1 MADMLQMTYSEMENL
16 VKALKTSSDDLENL
30 SSQIMSLISEI
41 QDAVGIK
48 WLKTIVS
55 HTDILNNTIYYL
67 NDISSTTG
75 ETWQGERY
83 ENFSGKILPSIIN
96 ASEIITNKEDEF
108 KEGLKAE
115 IKPILENL
123 QKIAGD
129 FKKQGAECG
138 AQSIWIAQ
146 YLKEHQGVEAQS
158 SPVVGEER
166 KKIEEEMNSKS
177 DVSIVPDRELT
188 DEEKAKIREYN
199 DLYEKLHGDEKE
211 KIDKFFENANG
222 FSEEDIENIKYIAY
236 RSKGNAHDVFFKYI
250 DQIKADFSASG
261 EDQSYYSVGDKMIH
275 FNKELYGGFKNCP
288 KGSYDSIFHEIGHN
302 IDDLAESDEGCNSD
316 QYRKITSGEIN
327 GRKLYDVIREDV
339 SDNIKR
345 TVDKFNDKEW
355 IKIDDKGKQ
364 KIVDALLDRRN
375 AVKLNP
381 RLKTAYK
388 QIYAMYTGKIASGYF
403 DAELD
408 LVIDTNTGLL
418 DGDSNTMISDIYGGA
433 INNSIVGKWGH
444 DDDGYWY
451 DKNGNHTE
459 QLTTEF
465 MAEYFANEMTGNP
478 GKENARNY
486 LPKSHEYMDEL
497 MKLI

>member
-158 SPVVGEER
+158 GPTNTSKTNADNE
-166 KKIEEEMNSKS
+166 KINDELRNLSSKDIDDMTNDELEKYYDLLCKLDS
-177 DVSIVPDRELT
+177 DNLT
-188 DEEKAKIREYN
+188 DEQKKWIQNYIDYLKDNPFAMYPFGDKKEQYRNLMLMLHPENPGGWKTIDPSVNDATSNTNLPNKKWRKSDTENFIRNNIIGSILPGAGIIMDIGTIHDIKKRQNAYNENCTRCIATYEMRRRGLDVKANPVY
-199 DLYEKLHGDEKE
+199 D
-211 KIDKFFENANG
+211 IDDDYLAHHPYDMWKDPDIHVVKSSSDTERI
-222 FSEEDIENIKYIAY
+222 SCIENEMKKYGDGSRVQIRVGWGNGGGHTFIAEQVNGETIFIDPQHGTIDY
-236 RSKGNAHDVFFKYI
+236 KSWAKNAKSVTFCRI
-250 DQIKADFSASG
+250 DNLKPSTRIFDCC
-261 EDQSYYSVGDKMIH
+261 
-275 FNKELYGGFKNCP
+275 KE
-288 KGSYDSIFHEIGHN
+288 S
-302 IDDLAESDEGCNSD
+302 
-316 QYRKITSGEIN
+316 
-327 GRKLYDVIREDV
+327 
-339 SDNIKR
+339 
-345 TVDKFNDKEW
+345 
-355 IKIDDKGKQ
+355 
-364 KIVDALLDRRN
+364 
-375 AVKLNP
+375 
-381 RLKTAYK
+381 
-388 QIYAMYTGKIASGYF
+388 
-403 DAELD
+403 
-408 LVIDTNTGLL
+408 
-418 DGDSNTMISDIYGGA
+418 
-433 INNSIVGKWGH
+433 
-444 DDDGYWY
+444 
-451 DKNGNHTE
+451 
-459 QLTTEF
+459 
-465 MAEYFANEMTGNP
+465 
-478 GKENARNY
+478 
-486 LPKSHEYMDEL
+486 
-497 MKLI
+497 

>member
-67 NDISSTTG
+67 NDISSTTS
-75 ETWQGERY
+75 ETWQGDRY

-115 IKPILENL
+115 IKPILEDL
-123 QKIAGD
+123 QKIAED

-146 YLKEHQGVEAQS
+146 YIKEHQGVEAQS
-158 SPVVGEER
+158 GPVVGEER

-211 KIDKFFENANG
+211 KIDKFFENSNG

-250 DQIKADFSASG
+250 DQIKAEYSITDEGGA
-261 EDQSYYSVGDKMIH
+261 YYTSDENMVYIH
-275 FNKELYGGFKNCP
+275 QNLKNNEM
-288 KGSYDSIFHEIGHN
+288 GSYNTFFHEVGHN
-302 IDDLAESDEGCNSD
+302 IDNLAL
-316 QYRKITSGEIN
+316 N
-327 GRKLYDVIREDV
+327 GADGNFYTTEMNNGSLYNTIRED
-339 SDNIKR
+339 IKED
-345 TVDKFNDKEW
+345 VKGYIEKYNNDTW
-355 IKIDDKGKQ
+355 IKIDDKGKE
-364 KIVDALLDRRN
+364 KILNALIDGGSGN
-375 AVKLNP
+375 LNP
-381 RLKTAYK
+381 RLRVAYDDIRNNIK
-388 QIYAMYTGKIASGYF
+388 DSLNGASNAEISDAFGGVTENRLKSGWGHTTSFTDLLNNYFNEDTDELTYWTKKDGTPTGKQ
-403 DAELD
+403 
-408 LVIDTNTGLL
+408 NK
-418 DGDSNTMISDIYGGA
+418 DIFA
-433 INNSIVGKWGH
+433 
-444 DDDGYWY
+444 
-451 DKNGNHTE
+451 
-459 QLTTEF
+459 
-465 MAEYFANEMTGNP
+465 AYFANEMTGDADAEKAREYLQRTYSALDDAMAKIA
-478 GKENARNY
+478 GK
-486 LPKSHEYMDEL
+486 
-497 MKLI
+497 

>member
-30 SSQIMSLISEI
+30 SSQIMSLISDI
-41 QDAVGIK
+41 QNAVGIK

-67 NDISSTTG
+67 NDISSTTS
-75 ETWQGERY
+75 ETWQGDRY

-115 IKPILENL
+115 IKPILEDL
-123 QKIAGD
+123 QKIAED

-250 DQIKADFSASG
+250 DQIKADFSKSGKDASC
-261 EDQSYYSVGDKMIH
+261 YSVNDKMIH
-275 FNKELYGGFKNCP
+275 FNKDSYGKNCP
-288 KGSYDSIFHEIGHN
+288 KGSYNTVFHEIGHN
-302 IDDLAESDEGCNSD
+302 IDDLVVSDEGCSNGD
-316 QYRKITSGEIN
+316 FRNITSQKIN
-327 GRKLYDVIREDV
+327 GRRLYDVIREDV

-345 TVDKFNDKEW
+345 NVDEFNDKEW
-355 IKIDDKGKQ
+355 VKIDDKGKQ

-381 RLKTAYK
+381 RLKMAY
-388 QIYAMYTGKIASGYF
+388 QEIYQEYTGKISLGYF
-403 DAELD
+403 DAELGTA
-408 LVIDTNTGLL
+408 IDTNTGLL
-418 DGDSNTMISDIYGGA
+418 DGDSNNMVSDIYGGA
-433 INNSIVGKWGH
+433 TNNSIVGEWQHSDK
-444 DDDGYWY
+444 GYWY

-459 QLTTEF
+459 KLATEF
-465 MAEYFANEMTGNP
+465 MAEYFANEMTENP

-497 MKLI
+497 MKSIL